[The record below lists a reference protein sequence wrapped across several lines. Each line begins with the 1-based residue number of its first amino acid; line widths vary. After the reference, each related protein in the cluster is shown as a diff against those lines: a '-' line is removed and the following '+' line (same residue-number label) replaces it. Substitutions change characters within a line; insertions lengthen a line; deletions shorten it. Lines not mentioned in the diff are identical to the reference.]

1 MANKFKKIILVAG
14 ASALLSGGAF
24 AQTRVVEESLVYDDP
39 TVAKPGSW
47 IFGASAD
54 YYNYSAQGAAYD
66 SSNRSYPTTQH
77 FSQPGASLWVGYG
90 DFSLLASY
98 KNGSG
103 TTNVPAANTNWKTNN
118 AETEVNLR
126 WLITPLQMRYF
137 VPYVLA
143 GYIRSVD
150 KDTLSNVY
158 INGVQEVN
166 TTTGKGPGL
175 GIGGI
180 IPITEKYGF
189 RADYRQY
196 AGTSSTVSPV
206 AAFNTSHNIQ
216 FIRITGTAYY
226 NVTENV
232 NVQLGVRTQY
242 VQNSPNSTATGG
254 YLSLGYTF
262 H

>member
-1 MANKFKKIILVAG
+1 MGVG
-14 ASALLSGGAF
+14 ALLSGAAY

-54 YYNYSAQGAAYD
+54 YYNYTTQGAAYD
-66 SSNRSYPTTQH
+66 SNSNTYPTTQH
-77 FSQPGASLWVGYG
+77 WSQPGASLWAGYG
-90 DFSLLASY
+90 NFSLIASY
-98 KNGSG
+98 KNGTG
-103 TTNVPAANTNWKTNN
+103 TTNVPAANTNWTTKNT
-118 AETEVNLR
+118 ETEVNLR
-126 WLITPLQMRYF
+126 YLITPLQMKYF
-137 VPYVLA
+137 VPYVMA
-143 GYIRSVD
+143 GYIHSVD

-180 IPITEKYGF
+180 IPVTEKYGF
-189 RADYRQY
+189 RADYRRY
-196 AGTSSTVSPV
+196 AGTSSTTSPV
-206 AAFNTSHNIQ
+206 PAFNTSSNIQ
-216 FIRITGTAYY
+216 FIRMTATAYY
-226 NVTENV
+226 NITENI
-232 NVQLGVRTQY
+232 NAQLGVRTQY
-242 VQNSPNSTATGG
+242 VQNRPNTTATGG